1 MKHRFISKRYWNNIS
16 TAMGDSGSLLHKYDD
31 IINFSLGDPDVTT
44 DMTIIEKTFE
54 DVKNGHTHYTDF
66 YGDKELRQE
75 ICKYYEKQYNYSVAV
90 DECMVTTS
98 GCHAMWLVL
107 ESILDDGDEVIIHE
121 PYFTP
126 YPQQIELTRGV
137 PVTLE
142 TYEEEE
148 FQVNTE
154 RMEKLIT
161 NRTKAVIINTPNNP
175 TGTCFSKKTLEAIAT
190 LAKKYDLLVIADD
203 IYTLFSYSEPFL
215 PITVLENMRERTIT
229 IGSFSKDYAMT
240 GWRIGYVIAPDY
252 IIKTMK
258 DVNENNV
265 FTAPSISQRAALHA
279 LRNREKIQP
288 KILKE
293 YKKRVMYA
301 YERINKIKNMSVMTP
316 RGSIYLFVNIKNTGM
331 TCQEVTN
338 LIFEEAHVLVLPGNA
353 FGTCGEGYIRLAM
366 TVGIEKMEEAFNRIE
381 RMNIFS

>member
-1 MKHRFISKRYWNNIS
+1 M
-16 TAMGDSGSLLHKYDD
+16 
-31 IINFSLGDPDVTT
+31 GDPDVTT

-75 ICKYYEKQYNYSVAV
+75 ICKYYEKQYSYSVAV